1 MTQYI
6 GIDVHG
12 KYSQGCIMDGEG
24 TVLTNERWEHA
35 EVSRLRERLAQ
46 FPSATQ
52 AVLEATGSWMW
63 LAEELEAGGLEVHL
77 AHAAKVR
84 LIAEARLKT
93 DKVDAWVLAQ
103 LLRTGFLPEAYLAPR
118 EVRDQRALL
127 QHRQALVKMRT
138 AVKNRIHAL
147 LRRFNLRLPFSD
159 IFGVKGLQ
167 HLRGLALPQ
176 PYGKLLQ
183 DWLRLLEQLE
193 DRIRGAERRIRR
205 QLAQDP
211 RAQLLMSLPGVGL
224 LTAHLILAEVGP
236 IERFASAKKFASYAG
251 LCPSTRQSGAKT
263 FHGRIGPAGR
273 KYLKWALIESAHT
286 AARRDLHCGRLYQR
300 HRRSKGPGKAT
311 VIVAHFLSRMVWKV
325 LKEGQPYRL
334 QMSQA
339 YPSVPV
345 VATS

>member
-12 KYSQGCIMDGEG
+12 KYSQVCIMDGEG

-46 FPSATQ
+46 FPTATQ
-52 AVLEATGSWMW
+52 AVLEATGGWMW
-63 LAEELEAGGLEVHL
+63 LAEELEAAGLQVHL

-159 IFGVKGLQ
+159 IFGVKGRQ
-167 HLRGLALPQ
+167 HLCGLALPR

-183 DWLRLLEQLE
+183 DWLKLLEQLE
-193 DRIRGAERRIRR
+193 GRIRGAERRIRR
-205 QLAQDP
+205 QLSDDA
-211 RAQLLMSLPGVGL
+211 RARMLMSLPGVGF

-236 IERFASAKKFASYAG
+236 IERFASAKKLASYAG

-273 KYLKWALIESAHT
+273 KYLKWALVESAHT
-286 AARRDLHCGRLYQR
+286 AARRDPYCARLYQR
-300 HRRSKGPGKAT
+300 HSRSKGSGKAM
-311 VIVAHFLSRMVWKV
+311 VIVAHFLARMVWKV
-325 LKEGQPYRL
+325 LKQGQPYEP

-339 YPSVPV
+339 HPSVPV
-345 VATS
+345 VAAQ

>member
-1 MTQYI
+1 MTQYM

-12 KYSQGCIMDGEG
+12 KYSQVCILDEGG
-24 TVLTNERWEHA
+24 TVLTTERWEHD
-35 EVSRLRERLAQ
+35 EVGRLRERVASC
-46 FPSATQ
+46 PPDAQ
-52 AVLEATGSWMW
+52 AVLEATGGWMW
-63 LAEELEAGGLEVHL
+63 LAEELEAAGLEVHL

-127 QHRQALVKMRT
+127 GHRQALVKMRT
-138 AVKNRIHAL
+138 AIKNRIHAL
-147 LRRFNLRLPFSD
+147 LRRFNLRVPASD
-159 IFGVKGLQ
+159 IFGRKGRG
-167 HLRGLALPQ
+167 HLES
-176 PYGKLLQ
+176 
-183 DWLRLLEQLE
+183 LRLPTPYDLLLANWLELLEHLTQLIA
-193 DRIRGAERRIRR
+193 RRERHIRR
-205 QLAQDP
+205 QLSQDP
-211 RAQLLMSLPGVGL
+211 RAALLMSLPGVGV

-236 IERFASAKKFASYAG
+236 IERFASAKKLASYAG

-273 KYLKWALIESAHT
+273 KYLKWALVESAHT
-286 AARRDLHCGRLYQR
+286 AVRRDPYCARLYQR
-300 HRRSKGPGKAT
+300 HCRSKGPGKAT
-311 VIVAHFLSRMVWKV
+311 VIVAHFLARMVWKV
-325 LKEGQPYRL
+325 LKEGQPYRP

-345 VATS
+345 VAAQ

>member
-12 KYSQGCIMDGEG
+12 KYSQVCIMDGEG

-52 AVLEATGSWMW
+52 AVLEATGGWMW

-77 AHAAKVR
+77 AHAGKVR

-93 DKVDAWVLAQ
+93 DKVDAWVLAH

-127 QHRQALVKMRT
+127 QHRQGLVKMRT

-147 LRRFNLRLPFSD
+147 LRRFNLSVAASD
-159 IFGVKGLQ
+159 IFGVKGRRQLK
-167 HLRGLALPQ
+167 GLLLPA
-176 PYGKLLQ
+176 PYGGLLGQ
-183 DWLRLLEQLE
+183 WLRMLEEL
-193 DRIRGAERRIRR
+193 DALIRINERRIRR
-205 QLAQDP
+205 ELAEEP
-211 RAQLLMSLPGVGL
+211 RARLLMSLPGVGL

-273 KYLKWALIESAHT
+273 KYLKWALVESAHT
-286 AARRDLHCGRLYQR
+286 AARRDPHCGRLYQR

-311 VIVAHFLSRMVWKV
+311 VIVAHFLARMVWKV
-325 LKEGQPYRL
+325 LKEGKPYRPP
-334 QMSQA
+334 MSQA
-339 YPSVPV
+339 YPSVPM
-345 VATS
+345 VAAS